1 MNTTID
7 EVGEQIYRISIEIPP
22 GTIPGGFTFNQYLIV
37 DDEPLLF
44 HTGPRPFFSF
54 VKNAIE
60 KVMPVKNLK
69 HIGFSHYE
77 QDECGSLNEFLA
89 VAPQANPVCGQVN
102 VMINGPGMDR
112 SPTGLA
118 DGATFRIGKKTMRWI
133 DAPHFPHGW
142 ECGYMFEEQTKTLLC
157 GDLFTQPGV
166 GMAALTESD
175 ILGPS
180 EAMRKS
186 MDYFSH
192 GTNTEPLLKKIA
204 ATRPLLLA
212 CMHGSAWRGNGAEL
226 LQELS
231 GVLFAKNQRRPA

>member
-1 MNTTID
+1 MKTTID
-7 EVGEQIYRISIEIPP
+7 EVGEQIYRISVEIPP
-22 GTIPGGFTFNQYLIV
+22 GPVPGGFTFNQYLIV

-44 HTGPRPFFSF
+44 HTGPHPFFLF

-60 KVMPVKNLK
+60 KVMPVKNLR

-89 VAPQANPVCGQVN
+89 AAPEATPVCSQVN
-102 VMINGPGMDR
+102 VMINGAGMDR
-112 SPTGLA
+112 PPNGLA
-118 DGATFRIGKKTMRWI
+118 DGATLQLGKKTMRWI
-133 DAPHFPHGW
+133 DAPHLPHGW

-166 GMAALTESD
+166 GMAPVTESD

-180 EAMRKS
+180 EVMRKS

-192 GTNTEPLLKKIA
+192 GANTELLLKRIA
-204 ATRPLLLA
+204 ETNPVLLA
-212 CMHGSAWRGNGAEL
+212 CMHGSAWCGNGTKL
-226 LQELS
+226 LQEL
-231 GVLFAKNQRRPA
+231 GDVLFEKTSTRER